1 MKEIISSFAGVEVYD
16 GIDCITVKV
25 EKDKLYDF
33 LKFLKTNESLDF
45 NMIVDITAVDYPEED
60 PRFEMV
66 YHVYSIKN
74 NVRIRVKSRVKEGDS
89 VDSATSL
96 WKGAEWLEREVYDM
110 FGIRFNNHPDL
121 RRILMTD
128 DFKYH
133 PLRKDFP
140 LQGIEES

>member
-1 MKEIISSFAGVEVYD
+1 MKDIISCFDGVEVYD
-16 GIDCITVKV
+16 GIDCITVRV
-25 EKDKLYDF
+25 DKDRLYDF

-45 NMIVDITAVDYPEED
+45 NMIVDITAVDYPNED

-66 YHVYSIKN
+66 YHIYSIKN
-74 NVRIRVKSRVKEGDS
+74 NVRIRVKSRVKDGDS
-89 VDSATSL
+89 VESVTSL

-121 RRILMTD
+121 RRILMND

>member
-1 MKEIISSFAGVEVYD
+1 MKDIISCFDGVEVYD
-16 GIDCITVKV
+16 GIDCITVRV
-25 EKDKLYDF
+25 DKDRLYDF

-45 NMIVDITAVDYPEED
+45 NMIVDITAVDYPNED

-66 YHVYSIKN
+66 YHIYSIKN
-74 NVRIRVKSRVKEGDS
+74 NVRIRVKSRVKDGDS
-89 VDSATSL
+89 VESITSL

-121 RRILMTD
+121 RRILMND

>member
-1 MKEIISSFAGVEVYD
+1 MKDIISSFAGVEVYD

-25 EKDKLYDF
+25 EKDRLYEF
-33 LKFLKTNESLDF
+33 MKFLKTDERLDF

-66 YHVYSIKN
+66 YHIFSIKN
-74 NVRIRVKSRVKEGDS
+74 NVRIRVKSRVKDGDS
-89 VDSATSL
+89 VDSITSL

-110 FGIRFNNHPDL
+110 FGIKFNNHPDL

-140 LQGIEES
+140 LQGIEEF